1 MNYAHFIN
9 GEFEGYVNR
18 VPASAKF
25 TGKAYIVH
33 AEYKLHQFVEVPTK
47 KISTLRLKR

>member
-25 TGKAYIVH
+25 SGRAYIVH
-33 AEYKLHQFVEVPTK
+33 GEYKLHQFVEVQEK